1 MRLLNNLIL
10 LACICFFLTS
20 CAAANTLPEPS
31 SPTMIEQ
38 LLMAQAVEFSL
49 EPKNPPST
57 IPIPPESSLCVKATG
72 LRTNQQFMI
81 GIISSWL
88 GKQGFIDTQDCELAT
103 YRVQIIIQTLGT
115 EQAVSLFGMPE
126 VQGGIL
132 PFALPEL
139 AIYKVAYQT
148 GYTRFALEFY
158 ENSTDKFLRATP
170 WYRAKTYYN
179 QYTIL
184 FFIEYQTTNLIEG
197 PLEIEPFKHSES
209 VDNTKDVSP
218 LLSPNRIGES
228 QETEPL

>member
-1 MRLLNNLIL
+1 
-10 LACICFFLTS
+10 
-20 CAAANTLPEPS
+20 
-31 SPTMIEQ
+31 
-38 LLMAQAVEFSL
+38 
-49 EPKNPPST
+49 
-57 IPIPPESSLCVKATG
+57 
-72 LRTNQQFMI
+72 MI

-88 GKQGFIDTQDCELAT
+88 GKQGFTDLQDCELSDLPC
-103 YRVQIIIQTLGT
+103 QIIVQTLGT

-126 VQGGIL
+126 VQGGVL

-139 AIYKVAYQT
+139 AIYKVTYQT

-158 ENSTDKFLRATP
+158 ENSTDKFLRSTP

-197 PLEIEPFKHSES
+197 PLEIEPFTHEES
-209 VDNTKDVSP
+209 KEDNTQDVNP
-218 LLSPNRIGES
+218 LNSANGRKES